1 VSRSTTQRIPEA
13 LDEDTD
19 AIGLR
24 AVAIFEAVKGGT
36 ILLLGLGL
44 LGLLHKDLES
54 VTESLLI
61 HLHVNPETRLS
72 RALLN
77 AAERMTDARLWGIAG
92 GAVAYSA
99 VRFIESW
106 GLWNRRVWAEWFAIL
121 SGTMY
126 LPWELEKVL
135 EGPNTVHVALLL
147 CNLAIVLYM
156 ALVRAMAYRR
166 LGNHPILSF
175 PTMSNE
181 VGDRTTDRR
190 GSTYVHRSYRAAMSL
205 PRPLA

>member
-1 VSRSTTQRIPEA
+1 M
-13 LDEDTD
+13 
-19 AIGLR
+19 GLR
-24 AVAIFEAVKGGT
+24 AVAALEAVKGGAV
-36 ILLLGLGL
+36 LLLGLGL
-44 LGLLHKDLES
+44 LGLLHRDLES
-54 VTESLLI
+54 VTENLLI

-121 SGTMY
+121 SGSMY

-135 EGPNTVHVALLL
+135 EGPNMVHVSLLL
-147 CNLAIVLYM
+147 CNLSIVLYM

-166 LGNHPILSF
+166 LDSHPI
-175 PTMSNE
+175 
-181 VGDRTTDRR
+181 
-190 GSTYVHRSYRAAMSL
+190 
-205 PRPLA
+205 